1 MFRRHAT
8 TASED
13 PALVIVRDGYH
24 PAVIERSAGRPV
36 TIAFRREERTT
47 SSRAVLLRDLGR
59 YSELPEGQ
67 TTTIACGMLAAGD
80 YEFCSTD
87 GLLRGLLRV
96 R

>member
-1 MFRRHAT
+1 MFRRRA
-8 TASED
+8 TASEE
-13 PALVIVRDGYH
+13 PVLVIVRDGYH
-24 PAVIERSAGRPV
+24 PAIVERSAGRPV

-47 SSRAVLLRDLGR
+47 SSKAVLLRDLGL

-87 GLLRGLLRV
+87 GLLRGLLRI